1 MQFEELLNGRDI
13 ETLTDEE
20 VEEMIAQ
27 MKPSELEK
35 FDKKISTKKVRG
47 PSKTQLNA
55 EDLVNQLIAK
65 GRQK

>member
-1 MQFEELLNGRDI
+1 VQFEELLAGRDI

-20 VEEMIAQ
+20 VEEMIAK

-35 FDKKISTKKVRG
+35 FDKKISAKKVRG

-65 GRQK
+65 GRNK

>member
-1 MQFEELLNGRDI
+1 MQFEELLDGRDI

-20 VEEMIAQ
+20 LEALIAQ

-35 FDKKISTKKVRG
+35 FDKKISAKKVRG

>member
-1 MQFEELLNGRDI
+1 MQFEELLAGRDI

-20 VEEMIAQ
+20 VEEMIAK

-35 FDKKISTKKVRG
+35 LDKKISAKKVRG

-65 GRQK
+65 GRNK